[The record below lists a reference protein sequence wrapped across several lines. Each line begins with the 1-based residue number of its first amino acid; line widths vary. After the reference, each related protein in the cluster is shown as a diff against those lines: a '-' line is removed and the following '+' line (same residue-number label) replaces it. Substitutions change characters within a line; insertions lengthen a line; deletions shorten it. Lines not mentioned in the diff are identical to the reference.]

1 MYVCVTNESHG
12 FGSLSVRER
21 TSKPQLLAPTSSPA
35 HAYTIFQ
42 TVSDH
47 EEQSIDFTLVNFPMK
62 ENIREVSTQ

>member
-1 MYVCVTNESHG
+1 
-12 FGSLSVRER
+12 VRDM
-21 TSKPQLLAPTSSPA
+21 TCKPQLLAPTSSPA